1 MHELIM
7 INKQQADEMKKI
19 LEIFPESVLI
29 HSKDP
34 DTKKVSFWTNNQF
47 ENYISK
53 THDNIE
59 KLDQILVK
67 LTNEVNGI
75 QQNEEQVVE
84 TLSSLMNKHR
94 QCLINEAEYK

>member
-1 MHELIM
+1 MTNERL
-7 INKQQADEMKKI
+7 ADEMKKI

-29 HSKDP
+29 HSTNS
-34 DTKKVSFWTNNQF
+34 DTQKVSFWTNDQF
-47 ENYISK
+47 EKDVSK
-53 THDNIE
+53 TQDNIE

-84 TLSSLMNKHR
+84 TLSSLMDKHR
-94 QCLINEAEYK
+94 QCLIDEAQYK